1 MKLTLAELVELTQGA
16 LIQEGSQSEFSA
28 IAALDDAG
36 ESDISFLGNEKYISD
51 FLETKAGVVLVP
63 LQLNERPSDVALIEV
78 DNPSFSFGEIIKQF
92 SQRSRGESIG
102 VHPAAYV
109 ADDVVLDRTKVTVR
123 AGAIVESGCVI
134 GEGTVIGAGAVL
146 AENVKVGGDCY
157 IQANATIREYCQL
170 GDRVILQP
178 GCVIGSDGYG
188 YEFVDG
194 EHKKVD
200 QVGIVIL
207 EDDVEIGANT
217 TIDRARFGK
226 TVIGKGTK
234 IDNLVQI
241 AHNVTTGKH
250 CLVVSQTGIAGST
263 HLGDYVTVAAQ
274 VGITGHLKIGDKATL
289 LARAG
294 VTKSIDG
301 NQVYMGNPVRPVQ
314 DEQKKRA
321 SIARLPKM
329 MKEFRSL
336 KKTIEEIQS
345 SGEK

>member
-1 MKLTLAELVELTQGA
+1 MKLTLAELTDLTQGT
-16 LIQEGSQSEFSA
+16 LIQEGLRSEFSG
-28 IAALDDAG
+28 IAALDDAS
-36 ESDISFLGNEKYISD
+36 ESDISFLGNEKYREE
-51 FLETKAGVVLVP
+51 FLETKAGVVIVP
-63 LQLNERPSDVALIEV
+63 LQLKERPSGVALIEV
-78 DNPSFSFGEIIKQF
+78 ENPSFSFGEIIKQF
-92 SQRSRGESIG
+92 SKRSRGEAIG
-102 VHPAAYV
+102 VHPSACV
-109 ADDVVLDRTKVTVR
+109 AEDVVFDPTKVSVR

-134 GEGTVIGAGAVL
+134 GDGSVIGAGAVL
-146 AENVKVGGDCY
+146 TEHVKVGEDCY
-157 IQANATIREYCQL
+157 IQANATIREYCEL

-200 QVGIVIL
+200 QVGIVVL

-226 TVIGKGTK
+226 TLIGKGTK

-241 AHNVTTGKH
+241 AHNVTTGEH

-263 HLGDYVTVAAQ
+263 HLGNHVTVAAQ
-274 VGITGHLKIGDKATL
+274 VGMTGHLKIGDKATL
-289 LARAG
+289 LARTG
-294 VTKSIDG
+294 VTKNLNGD
-301 NQVYMGNPVRPVQ
+301 QVYMGNPARPAQ
-314 DEQKKRA
+314 EEQKKRA

-336 KKTIEEIQS
+336 KKVIEEIQC